1 MREYRIYD
9 DRQPLPGT
17 SSRYLVSEKIY
28 IASALA
34 LCSHALVI
42 GLAHTLLPEHTPP
55 EPEMTT
61 TIMLVD
67 IDTSEPPPLTAN
79 LANVP
84 PPPAKNTELMKETVT
99 TQRPTPTRSRSS
111 SRVSPRVST
120 SLVTA
125 ENPIAEK
132 SAAEP
137 DNTIIGSAQTTEY
150 AKPTPGGLSMR
161 GHGVGP
167 IDVRGR
173 GQLAAAVAASDI
185 PGTQARQDLLHTPS
199 SPTIGKEPTW
209 SPSGN
214 GTFQADKEP
223 FKAKITRDGRIH
235 FRNKRN
241 VQLEGIGLDAKTKM
255 PVLKGRF
262 DLTDAVMAS
271 FGEVLYPY
279 RKLKLMDESRE
290 ARAEMAQAYESEV
303 LKAALFGYRKRL
315 SELWKAPRYSLAER
329 KRLLFLLWDECAE
342 AGPTSIVTTARA
354 IRATTLHFIRK
365 KLPPEHPQ
373 AYSDKELQLLNAKR
387 QSTKRFRPYGP

>member
-1 MREYRIYD
+1 M
-9 DRQPLPGT
+9 
-17 SSRYLVSEKIY
+17 SEKIY

-42 GLAHTLLPEHTPP
+42 GLAHKLLPEHTPP
-55 EPEMTT
+55 APEMTT
-61 TIMLVD
+61 TITLVD
-67 IDTSEPPPLTAN
+67 IDISQPPQPLTAD
-79 LANVP
+79 LADAP
-84 PPPAKNTELMKETVT
+84 RPPAKSTEFSEETGT
-99 TQRPTPTRSRSS
+99 TRQPVSPHSRSSNRVSKRVS
-111 SRVSPRVST
+111 SRVSTTLEKTENT
-120 SLVTA
+120 SII
-125 ENPIAEK
+125 EM

-137 DNTIIGSAQTTEY
+137 DNTINGSAQNTEGT
-150 AKPTPGGLSMR
+150 KPTLGGLSMR
-161 GHGVGP
+161 GPQVGP
-167 IDVRGR
+167 IDVRGN
-173 GQLAAAVAASDI
+173 GQLAAAVAASEI
-185 PGTQARQDLLHTPS
+185 PGSDTRQDLLHTPS
-199 SPTIGKEPTW
+199 LPAIGQEPTW

-214 GTFQADKEP
+214 GTFQAHKEP

-235 FRNKRN
+235 FRDKRN
-241 VQLEGIGLDAKTKM
+241 VQLEGIGLDAETKM

-271 FGEVLYPY
+271 FGDVLYPY

-303 LKAALFGYRKRL
+303 LKTALFGYRKRL
-315 SELWKAPRYSLAER
+315 SEIWRAPRYTLVER

-342 AGPTSIVTTARA
+342 SGPTSIVTTARA